1 MSTTKAPKRRRTR
14 RTSEAVLIYL
24 ILLAVGATM
33 VVPLVWMVSTSLKT
47 ADQLFVYPPHW
58 IPDPATTQNYGDVW
72 SALPFARGFVN
83 SVIVAVLIVAGQVI
97 TCSLAA
103 YGFARLRFP
112 LRDQLF
118 LGYLATLMI
127 PSAVTMIPVFI
138 MLKMLPDGIN
148 TLFHTHLMSGDV
160 YFLKHYAGKLIGI
173 DSYFALIAPG
183 CFPAYGTFLLRQ
195 FFISVPS
202 ELEEAAKIDGC
213 TRFGIFRSIMLPLSK
228 PALATLVTFTFL
240 GAWRNFMWPLV
251 VTSSMEMRTLPVM
264 LQAFQSQFYTEWS
277 MLMAASVIALV
288 PAVVIFVACQ
298 RYFVAGIQLGA
309 VKG

>member
-1 MSTTKAPKRRRTR
+1 MA
-14 RTSEAVLIYL
+14 IYL
-24 ILLAVGATM
+24 ILTAVGATM
-33 VVPLVWMVSTSLKT
+33 VVPLIWMVSTSLKT
-47 ADQLFVYPPHW
+47 ADQLFVYPPRW
-58 IPDPATTQNYGDVW
+58 LPSPATGENYRGVW

-83 SVIVAVLIVAGQVI
+83 SVVVSVLIVAGQVA

-112 LRDQLF
+112 LRDQIF

-127 PSAVTMIPVFI
+127 PSAVTMIPVFT
-138 MLKMLPDGIN
+138 MLKMMPDALNG
-148 TLFHTHLMSGDV
+148 LFHTDLMSSDV
-160 YFLKHYAGKLIGI
+160 YFLSHYAGKLVGI

-183 CFPAYGTFLLRQ
+183 CFSAYGTFLLRQ
-195 FFISVPS
+195 FFMSVPS
-202 ELEEAAKIDGC
+202 ELEDAAKIDGC
-213 TRFGIFRSIMLPLSK
+213 TRFGVFRSIMLPLSK

-240 GAWRNFMWPLV
+240 GAWRSFMWPLV

-288 PAVVIFVACQ
+288 PAVVIFIVCQ
-298 RYFVAGIQLGA
+298 RYFVAGLQLGA